1 MLFALSTVF
10 YERFAGRAALLAYA
24 AEKGIHVF
32 QTAAKPWST
41 GTSQRAPLAERA
53 R

>member
-1 MLFALSTVF
+1 MELTRGFSCEVF
-10 YERFAGRAALLAYA
+10 YERFAGRGHLLAYA

-41 GTSQRAPLAERA
+41 GASSAMT
-53 R
+53 